1 MFDEWFRIWK
11 ERWLS
16 PFARTL
22 APWITPFHLTG
33 TGFLFGVLSAVAA
46 SRAQWMFALAF
57 WILNRV
63 LDGLDGTLARA
74 RQHQTDFGGYLDI
87 LLDFVVY
94 AAVPLGVAFALD
106 SRATWIVLA
115 VLQATFFVNAASW
128 MYLAAVL
135 ERRGEGAS
143 ARGEMTTV
151 TMPRGLV
158 AGTETVVFFTL
169 FLVWP
174 QHFVAL
180 AAVMA
185 AGVSIGITQRIV
197 WAARHLGS
205 H

>member
-1 MFDEWFRIWK
+1 MFDEWFRVWK

-16 PFARTL
+16 PLARTL
-22 APWITPFHLTG
+22 APWITPFHLTF
-33 TGFLFGVLSAVAA
+33 TGFLFGIASAVAA
-46 SRAQWMFALAF
+46 WQAQWSLAVAL

-63 LDGLDGTLARA
+63 FDGLDGTLARA
-74 RQHQTDFGGYLDI
+74 RERQTDFGGYLDI

-94 AAVPLGVAFALD
+94 AAVPLGIALALD
-106 SRATWIVLA
+106 ARSSWLVLA

-135 ERRGEGAS
+135 ERRGQGAA

-158 AGTETVVFFTL
+158 AGTETVVFYTL

-174 QHFVAL
+174 QQFNVL

-185 AGVSIGITQRIV
+185 VGVSIGITQRV
-197 WAARHLGS
+197 LWAARHLNS
-205 H
+205 R